1 MRTRPTSEH
10 ADAVARRLEQLRAEL
25 EPPDDEVDDG
35 EDDGEDWQPSWWDG
49 AAPAAPVATEAD
61 ADTDTAEL
69 DPLVPVPGRHASR
82 REVTISPDAVLPEPL
97 RGRVSLGPWH
107 LVIVSLVLVAGLALA
122 CWWMIRSDPE
132 VVPAARAAPS
142 ASPMVALPTGSAAP
156 GSVAA
161 TPTAGASAGTVT
173 VDVEGKV
180 PKPGIVVLPVGSRV
194 VDAVEAA
201 GGSSHKHLAGLNLAA
216 LLTDGQQIVVG
227 APSGAGPGGGA
238 APGAAASAAG
248 APAPGGARVSLNA
261 ASMQELETLPG
272 VGPVTAQAIIDW
284 RTSNGSFTSVD
295 ELLEVDGIGPKTMAS
310 LEPLVTL

>member
-1 MRTRPTSEH
+1 MRTRPTSDH

-25 EPPDDEVDDG
+25 DPPGEEVEPADPVEAGAG
-35 EDDGEDWQPSWWDG
+35 EEWQPPWWDG
-49 AAPAAPVATEAD
+49 ASSA
-61 ADTDTAEL
+61 DTAEF
-69 DPLVPVPGRHASR
+69 DPLVPIPGRHASR
-82 REVTISPDAVLPEPL
+82 RQLVISPDAVLPEPL

-107 LVIVSLVLVAGLALA
+107 LVVVSLVLVAGLALA

-132 VVPAARAAPS
+132 VVPAANAAPS
-142 ASPMVALPTGSAAP
+142 ASPLVPLPTGSAAP

-161 TPTAGASAGTVT
+161 TPSTGASAGTVT

-216 LLTDGQQIVVG
+216 LLSDGQQIVVG
-227 APSGAGPGGGA
+227 APNGVPNGGGA
-238 APGAAASAAG
+238 AAPASGGPEAATAPGAG
-248 APAPGGARVSLNA
+248 VSLNA
-261 ASMQELETLPG
+261 ASMEELETLPG
-272 VGPVTAQAIIDW
+272 VGPVTAQSIIDW
-284 RTSNGSFTSVD
+284 RTTNGAFTSID
-295 ELLEVDGIGPKTMAS
+295 ELLEVDGIGPKTFDS

>member
-1 MRTRPTSEH
+1 MRTRSTTDH

-25 EPPDDEVDDG
+25 DPPGEEDEG
-35 EDDGEDWQPSWWDG
+35 EEDWQPPWWDG
-49 AAPAAPVATEAD
+49 PRA
-61 ADTDTAEL
+61 TDTTEL

-82 REVTISPDAVLPEPL
+82 RQVVISPDAVLPEPL

-107 LVIVSLVLVAGLALA
+107 LVVVSLVLVVGLAVA
-122 CWWMIRSDPE
+122 CWWMIRADPE

-142 ASPMVALPTGSAAP
+142 ASPLVPLPTGSAAG

-161 TPTAGASAGTVT
+161 VPSGGASAGTVT

-194 VDAVEAA
+194 VDAIEAA
-201 GGSSHKHLAGLNLAA
+201 GGAPHKHLAGLNLAA
-216 LLTDGQQIVVG
+216 LLSDGQQIVVG
-227 APSGAGPGGGA
+227 AANGGAGVAAPGPGG
-238 APGAAASAAG
+238 PAAG
-248 APAPGGARVSLNA
+248 APGAGVSLNA
-261 ASMQELETLPG
+261 ASMEELETLPG

-284 RTSNGSFTSVD
+284 RTTNGAFTSVD
-295 ELLEVDGIGPKTMAS
+295 ELLEVDGIGPKTFDS

>member
-10 ADAVARRLEQLRAEL
+10 AEAVARRLEQLRAEL
-25 EPPDDEVDDG
+25 DPPDEEGEPADQVGDG
-35 EDDGEDWQPSWWDG
+35 EGEPWQPPWWDG
-49 AAPAAPVATEAD
+49 PGS
-61 ADTDTAEL
+61 TDTAEL

-82 REVTISPDAVLPEPL
+82 RQVVISPDAVLPEPL

-107 LVIVSLVLVAGLALA
+107 LVVVSLVLVAGLALA

-132 VVPAARAAPS
+132 VVPAARAAPPAS
-142 ASPMVALPTGSAAP
+142 ASPLVSLPTGSGSP
-156 GSVAA
+156 GSVAVS
-161 TPTAGASAGTVT
+161 PSVGASAGTVT

-227 APSGAGPGGGA
+227 VPTRGGAVAPGSGGSGAA
-238 APGAAASAAG
+238 APGAPGAG
-248 APAPGGARVSLNA
+248 VSLNA
-261 ASMQELETLPG
+261 ASMEELETLPG
-272 VGPVTAQAIIDW
+272 VGPVTAQSIIDW
-284 RTSNGSFTSVD
+284 RTTNGAFTSVD
-295 ELLEVDGIGPKTMAS
+295 ELLEVDGIGPKTFDS

>member
-1 MRTRPTSEH
+1 MRTRPTTDH

-25 EPPDDEVDDG
+25 DPPGEADEG
-35 EDDGEDWQPSWWDG
+35 EDDWRPPWWDG
-49 AAPAAPVATEAD
+49 PAA
-61 ADTDTAEL
+61 TDTAEL

-82 REVTISPDAVLPEPL
+82 RQIMMSPDAMLPEPL

-107 LVIVSLVLVAGLALA
+107 LVVVSMVLVAGFAVA
-122 CWWMIRSDPE
+122 CWWMIRADPE
-132 VVPAARAAPS
+132 MVPASRASPS
-142 ASPMVALPTGSAAP
+142 ASPLVPLPTGSAVP

-161 TPTAGASAGTVT
+161 VPSDGASAGTVT

-201 GGSSHKHLAGLNLAA
+201 GGASHKHLAGLNLAA
-216 LLTDGQQIVVG
+216 LLSDGQQIVVG
-227 APSGAGPGGGA
+227 VPVGGAGAAVPGSGG
-238 APGAAASAAG
+238 PAAG
-248 APAPGGARVSLNA
+248 APPGAGVSLNA
-261 ASMQELETLPG
+261 ASMEELETLPG

-284 RTSNGSFTSVD
+284 RTTNGAFTSVD
-295 ELLEVDGIGPKTMAS
+295 ELLEVDGIGPKTFDS

>member
-1 MRTRPTSEH
+1 MRTRPTTDH

-25 EPPDDEVDDG
+25 DPPGEADEG
-35 EDDGEDWQPSWWDG
+35 EDDWQPPWWDG
-49 AAPAAPVATEAD
+49 PAA
-61 ADTDTAEL
+61 TDTAEL

-82 REVTISPDAVLPEPL
+82 RQVVISPDAMLPEPL

-107 LVIVSLVLVAGLALA
+107 LVVVSLVLVAGLAVA
-122 CWWMIRSDPE
+122 CWWMIRADPE
-132 VVPAARAAPS
+132 VVPAARASPS
-142 ASPMVALPTGSAAP
+142 ASPLVSLPTGSAAP

-161 TPTAGASAGTVT
+161 VPSDGASTGTVT

-201 GGSSHKHLAGLNLAA
+201 GGASHKHLAGLNLAA
-216 LLTDGQQIVVG
+216 LLSDGQQIVVG
-227 APSGAGPGGGA
+227 VPAGGAGVA
-238 APGAAASAAG
+238 APGSGGAVAG
-248 APAPGGARVSLNA
+248 APPGAGVSLNA
-261 ASMQELETLPG
+261 ASMEELETLPG

-284 RTSNGSFTSVD
+284 RTTNGAFTSVD
-295 ELLEVDGIGPKTMAS
+295 ELLEVDGIGPKTFDS